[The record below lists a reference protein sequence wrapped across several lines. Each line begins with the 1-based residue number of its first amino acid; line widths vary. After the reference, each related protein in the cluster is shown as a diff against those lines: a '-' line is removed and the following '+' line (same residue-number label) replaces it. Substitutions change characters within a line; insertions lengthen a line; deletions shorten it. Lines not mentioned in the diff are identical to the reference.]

1 MDELISR
8 RLRHR
13 VRFLGEILGETM
25 TDQFGYEFLEKV
37 EEIRLLAKERRLQG
51 VSVDDS
57 QLQDVLTSLDDEYMV
72 SVARAF
78 NQFLNLANI
87 AEQAEATAIRRAP
100 FPEVSNLDDLF
111 DRLDKSENISSAQ
124 IVDTIRNIHC
134 ELVLTAHPTE
144 ITRRTLIQKYNRI
157 VNQLDHVNEE
167 EPLRPED
174 RRELERLIAEVWYTD
189 EIRTERPT
197 PQDEAK
203 WGYAVI
209 EYSFWSAIPRLW
221 EGLDQLLLQF
231 TGEHLPLT
239 ATPITIA
246 SWMGGDRDGNP
257 NVTTEVTDEVVRL
270 ARWMAADLYL
280 RDIEELLSQLSMS
293 KCTDEVISLCGGET
307 YEPYR
312 QLLRGIRERL
322 TATRQWAATYDP
334 PTPDLILKREDL
346 YVPLFA
352 CYASLHKCGMGI
364 IADGLLKWTLIRVS
378 TFGVTLVDLDIRQSA
393 DKHEQL
399 MDALTCYL
407 DLGSYSSWSE
417 KARQDFIVEELESKR
432 PLIPERWEPEPEIV
446 ETLNTFKLVAE
457 GNAEGISCYVISM
470 AKNPSDVLAV
480 TLLLRK
486 CGLDRALPVVP
497 LFETLDDLENAA
509 WTLERLLRV
518 PWYTNHIAGYQQVM
532 IGYSDSAKDGG
543 QMAAAWAQYRAQEDL
558 VTISE
563 KYNVNLTLFHG
574 RGGAP
579 GRGGGPAREAILSQ
593 PPGSVKTSMRVTEQG
608 EMIRFK
614 YGSEAL
620 ALTNMDL
627 VLSATI
633 EASLLPPAVPLE
645 NWRQLMDRMSIVAR
659 ESYREVVKDD
669 PCFVDYFTQSTPE
682 RELTK
687 LALGSRPARRGSN
700 SGESR
705 TIESLRA
712 IPWVFAWTQKRLM
725 LPAWLGTDAAF
736 ADCQSGKDVHVLK
749 EMIAEWPFFQTQ
761 LDMLE
766 MVLAKTD
773 GEISSEYD
781 YALVQPDLRELG
793 DRFCQRMEDLIE
805 MVNTLKDQQQLLE
818 GAPEI
823 KRSLDLRH
831 PYTDPLHFL
840 QIELLSRCRSGE
852 VESEQL
858 DKALLVTIA
867 GIAASMRN
875 TG

>member
-1 MDELISR
+1 
-8 RLRHR
+8 
-13 VRFLGEILGETM
+13 M

-37 EEIRLLAKERRLQG
+37 EEIRLLAKTRRLHG

-57 QLQDVLTSLDDEYMV
+57 ELQDVLNSLDDEYMV

-87 AEQAEATAIRRAP
+87 AEQAETTALRRAP
-100 FPEVSNLDDLF
+100 FPEVSNLAELF
-111 DRLDKSENISSAQ
+111 KRLEAAEDIEDERIAESIINM
-124 IVDTIRNIHC
+124 HC

-157 VNQLDHVNEE
+157 ASQLEYVNEE
-167 EPLRPED
+167 RALRPED

-197 PQDEAK
+197 PQEEAK

-209 EYSFWSAIPRLW
+209 EHSFWTAIPRLW
-221 EGLDQLLLQF
+221 EGVEQLLFQY
-231 TGEHLPLT
+231 TGQRMPLT

-257 NVTTEVTDEVVRL
+257 NVTAEVTDEVVRL

-280 RDIEELLSQLSMS
+280 RDIEDLLAQLSMS
-293 KCTDEVISLCGGET
+293 KCTDEVLSLCGGESH
-307 YEPYR
+307 EPYR
-312 QLLRGIRERL
+312 QLLRMLRERL
-322 TATRQWAATYDP
+322 TATREWSTTYDP
-334 PTPDLILKREDL
+334 PTPGLILKREELFD
-346 YVPLFA
+346 PLHA
-352 CYASLHKCGMGI
+352 CYVSLHKCGMGI
-364 IADGLLKWTLIRVS
+364 IADGLLKRVLIRIS

-393 DKHEQL
+393 DKHEEL
-399 MDALTCYL
+399 MDALTRHL
-407 DLGSYSSWSE
+407 DLGSYKSWSE
-417 KARQDFIVEELESKR
+417 KARQDFLVEELESKR
-432 PLIPERWEPEPEIV
+432 PLIPERWKPEPEV
-446 ETLNTFKLVAE
+446 AETLDTFRLIAQ

-470 AKNPSDVLAV
+470 ARNPSDVLAV

-486 CGLDRALPVVP
+486 CGLDRILPVVP
-497 LFETLDDLENAA
+497 LFETLEDLENAA
-509 WTLERLLRV
+509 WTLERLLRI
-518 PWYTNHIAGYQQVM
+518 PWYTQHIDGYQQIM

-558 VTISE
+558 VTVSE
-563 KYNVNLTLFHG
+563 KYHVELTLFHG

-593 PPGSVKTSMRVTEQG
+593 PPGSVKNSMRVTEQG

-614 YGSEAL
+614 YGSDSL
-620 ALTNMDL
+620 ALNNMDL

-633 EASLLPPAVPLE
+633 EASLLPPAKPRE
-645 NWRQLMDRMSIVAR
+645 SWRLSMDRLSEVACQ
-659 ESYREVVKDD
+659 SYREVVRDD
-669 PCFVDYFTQSTPE
+669 PNFVDYFAQGTPE
-682 RELTK
+682 RELAK
-687 LALGSRPARRGSN
+687 LALGSRPARRGGDSN
-700 SGESR
+700 GESR
-705 TIESLRA
+705 SIEDLRA

-736 ADCQSGKDVHVLK
+736 AQSLTGKDLYVLK
-749 EMIAEWPFFQTQ
+749 EMIKEWPFFQTQ
-761 LDMLE
+761 LNMLE

-773 GEISSEYD
+773 SEISSEYD
-781 YALVQPDLRELG
+781 HALVKPELRELG
-793 DRFCQRMEDLIE
+793 DRFRQRMEALIE
-805 MVNTLKDQQQLLE
+805 MVNTLKDQEELLQ
-818 GAPEI
+818 GAPDI